1 MSQYARQRLIDPKVL
16 GALQNLELIART
28 AVEGA
33 LIGLHRSNTFGFSPE
48 FAEYRAYVPGDDL
61 RYIDWNVFARTDRT
75 YIKRFFGDTNCR
87 LIVALDSS
95 ASMAVGNR
103 ALAPSKHDYARFIT
117 AALVYLA
124 ARQHD
129 AIGILGFNDKTS
141 LYRPA
146 ASRAANIRRLYHDL
160 DELKPEGGTDWQHA
174 LTQLQG
180 LATKRSL
187 LVLISDFYTDVNDL
201 GNVLRGFA
209 AQRHDLLVIHLFHPG
224 EKDVSLQG
232 GSTLKDVETGQLMA
246 VSSEEL
252 NSGYRER
259 LAAHLSALE
268 RTTRGMGGHYMSLC
282 TDQPLDVMLSGY
294 LRFRSRHP

>member
-1 MSQYARQRLIDPKVL
+1 MTGYARQRLIDPKVL

-61 RYIDWNVFARTDRT
+61 RHIDWNVFARTDRT
-75 YIKRFFGDTNCR
+75 YIKRFFGDTNCQ
-87 LIVALDSS
+87 LIVLLDTS
-95 ASMAVGNR
+95 ASMGVGDP
-103 ALAPSKHDYARFIT
+103 ALGLTKHDYARFIA

-129 AIGILGFNDKTS
+129 AIGILGFNDQTS

-146 ASRAANIRRLYHDL
+146 QTHAASTRRLYHDL
-160 DELKPEGGTDWQHA
+160 DELKPGGGTDWHHA

-187 LVLISDFYTDVNDL
+187 LVLISDFYTDIDDL

-209 AQRHDLLVIHLFHPG
+209 AQGHDLLVIHLLHPG
-224 EKDVSLQG
+224 EKEVSLQT

-246 VSSEEL
+246 VSSDELRSDYKTRLEEHVHSL
-252 NSGYRER
+252 MRS
-259 LAAHLSALE
+259 
-268 RTTRGMGGHYMSLC
+268 TRGMGGHFMSLG
-282 TDQPLDVMLSGY
+282 TDQPLDLMLSEY
-294 LRFRSRHP
+294 LRFRARHP